1 MNRSTAT
8 TPIRNWVANI
18 GALRNAEFSIVNRN
32 TTSSVGDSCGDAAT
46 GIQRAVLVAEKSIE
60 VCSSLVPRKG
70 MDQPVLGR
78 AVLERD
84 WAIAINEK
92 LVGSMVGPP
101 QPGRTPFAPGSP
113 ALGDRNQVSGLIP
126 NHGVVAV

>member
-84 WAIAINEK
+84 WGN
-92 LVGSMVGPP
+92 S
-101 QPGRTPFAPGSP
+101 
-113 ALGDRNQVSGLIP
+113 NQ
-126 NHGVVAV
+126 